1 MRKKYIRPSVE
12 LVRHISET
20 PILAGSPGTGSFGA
34 GGDPKQGV
42 GGGGG
47 EDEETPVETG
57 AKYNQFSSWE
67 NWDEY

>member
-20 PILAGSPGTGSFGA
+20 PILAGSPGSGSS
-34 GGDPKQGV
+34 GV
-42 GGGGG
+42 GREREREVDRGDGDTPG
-47 EDEETPVETG
+47 ETA

>member
-20 PILAGSPGTGSFGA
+20 PILAGSPGTGSSGA
-34 GGDPKQGV
+34 GSDDEQEINR
-42 GGGGG
+42 GG
-47 EDEETPVETG
+47 EEMPDGTG

>member
-20 PILAGSPGTGSFGA
+20 PILAGSPGAGSSGA
-34 GGDPKQGV
+34 GSDGKQV
-42 GGGGG
+42 IGGGKK
-47 EDEETPVETG
+47 DEETPGETE

>member
-20 PILAGSPGTGSFGA
+20 PILAGSSGA
-34 GGDPKQGV
+34 GSSGAGSDGEQGV
-42 GGGGG
+42 GGG
-47 EDEETPVETG
+47 DSKDTPVETG

>member
-20 PILAGSPGTGSFGA
+20 PILAGSPGEGSFGA
-34 GGDPKQGV
+34 GRDPKQGV

-47 EDEETPVETG
+47 EETPGETE

>member
-20 PILAGSPGTGSFGA
+20 PILAGSPGSGSSGTGS
-34 GGDPKQGV
+34 
-42 GGGGG
+42 
-47 EDEETPVETG
+47 EDEQVIDSGDGKDTPGETG

>member
-20 PILAGSPGTGSFGA
+20 PILAGSPGAGSSGA
-34 GGDPKQGV
+34 GNDKKQEI

-47 EDEETPVETG
+47 GDMPGETE